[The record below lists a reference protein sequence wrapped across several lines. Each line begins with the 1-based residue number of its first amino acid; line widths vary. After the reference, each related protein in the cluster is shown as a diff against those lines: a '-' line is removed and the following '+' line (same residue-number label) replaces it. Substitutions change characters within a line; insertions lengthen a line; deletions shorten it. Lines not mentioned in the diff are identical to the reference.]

1 MEIKRM
7 PRSQFLKL
15 TVENKFKRKHKQTRD
30 CLIDIMYIMYISK
43 LMKNLLCVVIRKILL
58 LGLIF
63 FFYQPHC
70 FLREFPVALGFS
82 FKINLNGQ
90 NHLCTDGT

>member
-1 MEIKRM
+1 MKEVSVVILSAIWKHFTA
-7 PRSQFLKL
+7 SCLEK
-15 TVENKFKRKHKQTRD
+15 KKHKQTRD
-30 CLIDIMYIMYISK
+30 CLIDIMYMYTDEKSTIGP
-43 LMKNLLCVVIRKILL
+43 N
-58 LGLIF
+58 

-70 FLREFPVALGFS
+70 FLREFPVALDFF